1 MLVIGSRE
9 FPIRGVHSDVGGIDF
24 YIQNLLKHMKKL
36 GFGYSLYVFSRFV
49 PGKGLIEHLS
59 NRIKIIH
66 TPFVRF
72 RLLRLIV
79 SDFFAFIYSL
89 FMIRRWKI
97 NIIHVHETIAGFF
110 FGIISKIYKIPLVS
124 QIHTFGSYQP
134 EWPKIGRILLK
145 KTEEITIRFADTV
158 ILLCTEARNE
168 VITRYGCPPEKIE
181 VIFSAVDFE
190 RFASIKTAQNSSVK
204 DNELLITFVGRL
216 TESKGLH
223 YLIDAI
229 KHLKTSN
236 SELVPFKVII
246 AGDGPLKKELEDFIH
261 KSGLT
266 DQISLPGHITK
277 IESLLASTD
286 IFILPSLY
294 EGFPLALLEAMASGC
309 AIIGS
314 NAGGIPDI
322 ITNSNTGIIVNRGDS
337 RALAERIKL
346 LLIDKELRLKLG
358 MSGREHVRK
367 KFRWVNTARS
377 IYQIYKRICLSKMNQ

>member
-24 YIQNLLKHMKKL
+24 YIHNLLKHMQKL

-145 KTEEITIRFADTV
+145 KTEEITIRFANTV

-168 VITRYGCPPEKIE
+168 VITRYRCPPEKIE

-190 RFASIKTAQNSSVK
+190 RFASVKAAQNSSVK

-229 KHLKTSN
+229 KHLQTSN

-246 AGDGPLKKELEDFIH
+246 AGDGPLKKKLEDFIR

-266 DQISLPGHITK
+266 DQISLLGHITK

-286 IFILPSLY
+286 IFVLPSLY

-322 ITNSNTGIIVNRGDS
+322 IVNSNSGFIVNRGDS
-337 RALAERIKL
+337 RALAERIKM

-358 MSGREHVRK
+358 MNGREHVRK

-377 IYQIYKRICLSKMNQ
+377 IYQIYKRICLSMMN

>member
-1 MLVIGSRE
+1 
-9 FPIRGVHSDVGGIDF
+9 
-24 YIQNLLKHMKKL
+24 
-36 GFGYSLYVFSRFV
+36 
-49 PGKGLIEHLS
+49 
-59 NRIKIIH
+59 
-66 TPFVRF
+66 
-72 RLLRLIV
+72 
-79 SDFFAFIYSL
+79 
-89 FMIRRWKI
+89 MIRRWKI

-110 FGIISKIYKIPLVS
+110 FGTISKIFKIPLVS
-124 QIHTFGSYQP
+124 QIHTFGSKQP
-134 EWPKIGRILLK
+134 EWPNVGRIILK
-145 KTEEITIRFADTV
+145 KTEDVTIRFADVV
-158 ILLCTEARNE
+158 ILLCTEARND

-190 RFASIKTAQNSSVK
+190 RFASVKTAQNSSVK
-204 DNELLITFVGRL
+204 NNELLITFVGRL

-229 KHLKTSN
+229 KYLKTSN
-236 SELVPFKVII
+236 SELAPFKVII
-246 AGDGPLKKELEDFIH
+246 AGDGPLKKELEDFIR
-261 KSGLT
+261 KSELT
-266 DQISLPGHITK
+266 DQISLLGHITK

-286 IFILPSLY
+286 IFVLPSLY

-322 ITNSNTGIIVNRGDS
+322 ITNSNTGFIVNRGDS

-358 MSGREHVRK
+358 KSGREHVRT